1 MSDAARP
8 LPPMP
13 PAGPCGRSSLSHYC
27 ERVRGKL
34 SPERFG
40 HVMRVTDLAEAIA
53 RGNGF
58 DEGEV
63 RATCL
68 AAILHDVAREEPAAR
83 LLELAPPESDVERAH
98 PMALHGRAGRAVAES
113 WGVTDERVLEAIA
126 AHVHGPRPG
135 DRVAMALYVADV
147 SEPGRGV
154 NDDVR
159 ALALVDLERAFR
171 KALEV
176 KVRYLTS
183 RGKAV
188 HPRTLQ
194 VHEELG
200 QPT

>member
-13 PAGPCGRSSLSHYC
+13 PVGPCGRSSLVHYC
-27 ERVRGKL
+27 DRVRVRL
-34 SPERFG
+34 SKARFE
-40 HVMRVTDLAEAIA
+40 HVMRVADLAETIA
-53 RGNGF
+53 RANGF

-68 AAILHDVAREEPAAR
+68 AAVLHDVAREEPAAR
-83 LLELAPPESDVERAH
+83 LFELAPPTTDLERAH
-98 PMALHGRAGRAVAES
+98 PMALHGRAGRAIAAT
-113 WGVTDERVLEAIA
+113 WGVTDERVLDAIE
-126 AHVHGPRPG
+126 AHVDGPRPG
-135 DRVAMALYVADV
+135 ARVAMALYVADV

-159 ALALVDLERAFR
+159 ELALVDLDRAFR
-171 KALEV
+171 RALDV

-200 QPT
+200 RPS